1 MPPKRPS
8 DSSAPAAK
16 RQAKKPKSDAVTNA
30 EAIPLF
36 GPRACSLS
44 RYSNVSVTRN
54 SHVMYLKSTLDP
66 EKAYAFQCL
75 CLAQFR
81 EVVTSIS
88 DEYDDED
95 DDEWSGEDD
104 KDDGNEENEDSSNKK
119 QENAKGGEKP
129 KIPKCDRGETCLCGK
144 PAAEHPEHPWITSF
158 AGFQKAGDMNCQAS
172 VRVPDF
178 FNMYTY
184 NDHAGYGVME
194 VVQNL
199 ILDFK
204 AARELPMT
212 WPTTWKEMWAL
223 CEGFAIF
230 CMKGN
235 VDCFMTVDDGE
246 GVEALCKLASQMLLE
261 MLAILEK
268 CNLLGPESEVK
279 NLGLIMA
286 LFLRFGKEL
295 EFDDFAVDIFAFAKK
310 HSIKLVGLSEKHFDE
325 LQHEYEGNDGNL
337 SDEREKPKSFDDA
350 FASYKKSEGTIGGDK
365 LDVTSWTTAERKEH
379 SFDKKD
385 PFDAKSKAA
394 IKAGGVLSFS

>member
-16 RQAKKPKSDAVTNA
+16 RQAKKPKSEAVTNA

-54 SHVMYLKSTLDP
+54 SHVMYMKSTRDP
-66 EKAYAFQCL
+66 EKAYVFQCL

-95 DDEWSGEDD
+95 DEDDGSSDEDD
-104 KDDGNEENEDSSNKK
+104 KDEGNEENEDSSNKK
-119 QENAKGGEKP
+119 QENAKGGEK
-129 KIPKCDRGETCLCGK
+129 TCLCGK
-144 PAAEHPEHPWITSF
+144 PAAEHPDHPWITSF

-184 NDHAGYGVME
+184 NDHAGYGVIE

-204 AARELPMT
+204 AAADLPLA

-223 CEGFAIF
+223 CEAFAIF

-235 VDCFMTVDDGE
+235 IDCFWTVEDGE
-246 GVEALCKLASQMLLE
+246 GVEALCKMASCMFFAMLDTLE
-261 MLAILEK
+261 RN
-268 CNLLGPESEVK
+268 NLLGPESEVS

-286 LFLRFGKEL
+286 LFLRFGKEF
-295 EFDDFAVDIFAFAKK
+295 ESDDFAADIFAYAKK
-310 HSIKLVGLSEKHFDE
+310 YNIKLVGLSKDHFDE
-325 LQHEYEGNDGNL
+325 LQHEYESGDGN
-337 SDEREKPKSFDDA
+337 DERERPKSFDDA
-350 FASYKKSEGTIGGDK
+350 FARYKKSQGPIGGDK

-394 IKAGGVLSFS
+394 IKAGGVLAFA